1 MNMGSSVCECRLT
14 PLNTRYPLLDVVLRQ
29 GERFRFGRHETCDM
43 AFPKD
48 FRISSVHASLL
59 VELAEDGGLRVA
71 IEDSS
76 VNGTFVNGQRVPRG
90 MCRALFTG
98 DEIFLVIPS
107 QMLLQGSGYEGSLIA
122 NFVGYSFTYTGESA
136 RASLLRQPSSRAAPA
151 PAAEPEP
158 ASERSP
164 SFKKQMQAE
173 VRAAQV
179 EAETL
184 AMAAAHGAAPR
195 AGSAA
200 SSALE
205 AGEGPLPRPRGVV
218 LSGDL
223 PPPPPSLD
231 RGTAHP
237 VAVHAQPG
245 PTASPSAAPVATLA
259 ADEGLGLLSFATWWQ
274 HNLADDMGFGL
285 TSVGASGLV
294 QR

>member
-1 MNMGSSVCECRLT
+1 MVFGVCECRLT
-14 PLNTRYPLLDVVLRQ
+14 PLNSRYPLLDVVLRQ
-29 GERFRFGRHETCDM
+29 GERFRFGRHEGCDM

-136 RASLLRQPSSRAAPA
+136 RASLLRQPASRAAPA
-151 PAAEPEP
+151 SAAEPEV

-195 AGSAA
+195 TGSVAT
-200 SSALE
+200 SALE
-205 AGEGPLPRPRGVV
+205 AGEGSLPRPRVV
-218 LSGDL
+218 VHSGDL

-231 RGTAHP
+231 RGVAHP
-237 VAVHAQPG
+237 MASHVQQPG
-245 PTASPSAAPVATLA
+245 PTASPTAAPVATLA
-259 ADEGLGLLSFATWWQ
+259 ADDGLGLLSFATWWQ
-274 HNLADDMGFGL
+274 RNLADDMGFGL
-285 TSVGASGLV
+285 TSVGASGV
-294 QR
+294 AR